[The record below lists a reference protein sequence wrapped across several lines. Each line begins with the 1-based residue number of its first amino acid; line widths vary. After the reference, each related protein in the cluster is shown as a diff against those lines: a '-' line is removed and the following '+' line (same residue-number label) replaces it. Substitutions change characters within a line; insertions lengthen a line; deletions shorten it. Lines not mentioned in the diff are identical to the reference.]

1 MRADARFEELRT
13 SRLRL
18 RRSEPRDAE
27 QISAYRSDPDVHE
40 HQGWDRTDPDH
51 VRREIEDMLQR
62 APGSDGGWVQFTVE
76 SLQDDKLVGDVGLRV
91 AEEEPGVVMVGYT
104 MAPAAQGKGYAT
116 EAVGALVDYA
126 FDTLGA
132 DIVRAY
138 ADAANI
144 ASVRVGEKVGLVVVE
159 RFDGQHEGETWHGV
173 RMERRRA
180 PRSQVGPLVP

>member
-1 MRADARFEELRT
+1 MRPDPGFDELRT
-13 SRLRL
+13 PRLRL

-27 QISAYRSDPDVHE
+27 EISAYRSDPEVRA

-51 VRREIEDMLQR
+51 VRLEIEEMLR
-62 APGSDGGWVQFTVE
+62 RVPGGSGGWVQFTVE
-76 SLQDDKLVGDVGLRV
+76 TLADDRLVGDVGLRV
-91 AEEEPGVVMVGYT
+91 AEDEPGVVMVGYT

-132 DIVRAY
+132 DVARAY
-138 ADAANI
+138 ADAAN
-144 ASVRVGEKVGLVVVE
+144 APSVRVGEKVGLVVVE

-180 PRSQVGPLVP
+180 PDPG